1 MKDFDI
7 ILMCALRY
15 AFGRRTYVVSI
26 VQDYI
31 RNYIKENPNI
41 KEKFVKEIEDLI
53 NERNRYD
60 SHETWKNFIAEL

>member
-26 VQDYI
+26 VKDYI
-31 RNYIKENPNI
+31 RNYIKENPNM
-41 KEKFVKEIEDLI
+41 KEKFVKEIESLI
-53 NERNRYD
+53 SERNRYD
-60 SHETWKNFIAEL
+60 SHETWKNFMTEL